1 MCRGCGGLQWPPV
14 GNFYRETP
22 DLRRRIERAPWAAII
37 PALEDNFSGGHEL
50 APASVEEAVEQ
61 ISMVLDMV
69 GEMASEEIAP
79 HAAEVDRIGAQLV
92 DGKVVYP
99 PPMERAFRKLAEAG
113 LLGFTLPRQHGGM
126 NLPVTAYTA
135 AVEMVSRGDASLMT
149 LFALQGCGETIHR
162 YGSRELR
169 ERYLPRLCAGEITPC
184 MALTEP
190 NAGSELGAV
199 GTRAEPLADGR
210 WRVRGSKCFITNGGA
225 DVLLVLARTEEAPG
239 GEGLSLICVE
249 RGAGVSVT
257 KLEEKLGIHGSAT
270 AVVNFDDA
278 VGDLL
283 GKRGDGLY
291 RCTLG
296 LLHNVRLEVAAQ
308 AVGIAQGAQAQAVR
322 YARERH
328 QFGRSIDRFAPVR
341 SMLFRNAVAI
351 EAARA
356 IVFTTAAIVDR
367 RRGLHRTGGGSEL
380 DRYERM
386 ADLMTP
392 LSKYYACEMVNMVTS
407 RALQVHGG
415 YGYTRDYPAERYLR
429 DGRITNIYEG
439 TSEIQVGA
447 MVEPLATGGLPLLFE
462 EPLGEANEPESCPG
476 ALSKLHEAY
485 AMLLEAGEG
494 IAAADKLAQQGWAR
508 PFADATGDL
517 VASLVFLRDA
527 PEDDRSAA
535 LARFLAG
542 ESRRRAAD
550 IKRRVAGDDR
560 LEFDDAAFASVID
573 PYRTGA

>member
-1 MCRGCGGLQWPPV
+1 MCRGCGGLQYEGL
-14 GNFYRETP
+14 GNFYRDTP
-22 DLRRRIERAPWAAII
+22 DLRRRIGRAPWAAII
-37 PALEDNFSGGHEL
+37 PALERDFIDRHEL
-50 APASVEEAVEQ
+50 APGSVEEAVEQ
-61 ISMVLDMV
+61 IGMVLDMV
-69 GEMASEEIAP
+69 GALSSEEIAP
-79 HAAEVDRIGAQLV
+79 HAAEVDRIGARLV

-99 PPMERAFRKLAEAG
+99 PPMERAFRMLAEAG
-113 LLGFTLPRQHGGM
+113 LMGFTLPRQHGGM

-162 YGSRELR
+162 HGSRALQ

-199 GTRAEPLADGR
+199 GTRAEPMADGR

-225 DVLLVLARTEEAPG
+225 DLLLVLCRTEEAPG
-239 GEGLSLICVE
+239 GDGLSLICVE
-249 RGAGVSVT
+249 RGPGVSVT

-283 GKRGDGLY
+283 GRRGDGLY

-308 AVGIAQGAQAQAVR
+308 AVGIAQAAQAQAVR
-322 YARERH
+322 YARERQ

-367 RRGLHRTGGGSEL
+367 RRGLHRAGGGSEL
-380 DRYERM
+380 ERHERM

-392 LSKYYACEMVNMVTS
+392 LSKYYACEMVNAVTS
-407 RALQVHGG
+407 RGLQVHGG
-415 YGYTRDYPAERYLR
+415 YGYTRDYPAERFLR

-447 MVEPLATGGLPLLFE
+447 MVEPLAAGGLPLLFE
-462 EPLGEANEPESCPG
+462 EPLRDAPEPESCPG
-476 ALSKLHEAY
+476 VLAKLQGAY
-485 AMLLEAGEG
+485 TTLLEAGEG
-494 IAAADKLAQQGWAR
+494 IAGADKLAQQGWAR

-517 VASLVFLRDA
+517 VAALVFLRDA
-527 PEDDRSAA
+527 QEDDRSAT
-535 LARFLAG
+535 LARFLA
-542 ESRRRAAD
+542 EEARRRAAD
-550 IKRRVAGDDR
+550 MQRRVAADDR
-560 LEFDDAAFASVID
+560 LEFDDAAFASVVE
-573 PYRTGA
+573 PYRSGT